1 VIIGLR
7 IVLLLGLLTVAAPLL
22 AYIVTRNR
30 RYYTFALKAG
40 KIVLVVLAAIAL
52 IYIAER
58 LVLI

>member
-1 VIIGLR
+1 MIIGLR

-22 AYIVTRNR
+22 AYFVTRNR
-30 RYYTFALKAG
+30 RYYAFALRAG
-40 KIVLVVLAAIAL
+40 KIVLVILASIAL